1 MASIILQSAE
11 NSSLISTIQNSD
23 SKVNPSIYNT
33 KEIYPNSS
41 STWINIDPQSMSA
54 PSNASSVTFAL
65 PKYGILQQIL
75 LSFSKTATRTAAA
88 VAATTTVIPAG
99 DVFRC
104 IDHIDFLSSSRV
116 VSTLYAEDLM
126 AQYSNLSS
134 DQLKPIM
141 YTSINQSVLGNVNGD
156 KVTAN
161 YTIPIVFGFNNDINT
176 AMNLSFNEP
185 SQLRITWNTVT
196 DVVTTTDAN
205 GEVAAVAGVT
215 TSLTPPSLGLRYQ
228 VYGESD
234 TAEMLA
240 SNFSSDQL
248 NILTSKFY
256 RENPFEF
263 EGVAT
268 KTTQQIILRNIDV
281 VKSFY
286 VMCKRTNE
294 TVGIPYAVGP
304 PVVYASAVSPSA
316 LVPIEKVEILASGQT
331 ICEMTYNQSQYSKL
345 THNGYAT
352 SATINGDASPINLE
366 NVFKIQTGLWSNDGG
381 GPWSNAYSLREMNN
395 VLVKCTFAAGSLLA
409 NANYTLFVVED
420 CSTIISINS
429 STGRVVN
436 SLSN

>member
-11 NSSLISTIQNSD
+11 NSSLISTLQNSD

-54 PSNASSVTFAL
+54 PSNAASVTFAL

-75 LSFSKTATRTAAA
+75 LSFSKTATRSADAAA
-88 VAATTTVIPAG
+88 DTTTVIPAG

-141 YTSINQSVLGNVNGD
+141 FTSINQSVLGDTAGD
-156 KVTAN
+156 EVTAN

-185 SQLRITWNTVT
+185 SQLRITWNTVN
-196 DVVTTTDAN
+196 DVVTTDDNAN
-205 GEVAAVAGVT
+205 GAVAAVTGVS

-228 VYGESD
+228 VYGETD

-263 EGVAT
+263 VGVAG

-294 TVGIPYAVGP
+294 TVGIPAAGAV
-304 PVVYASAVSPSA
+304 VASAVSPSS

-395 VLVKCTFAAGSLLA
+395 VIVKATFAAGELIPT
-409 NANYTLFVVED
+409 ANYTLFVVED

>member
-1 MASIILQSAE
+1 
-11 NSSLISTIQNSD
+11 
-23 SKVNPSIYNT
+23 
-33 KEIYPNSS
+33 
-41 STWINIDPQSMSA
+41 
-54 PSNASSVTFAL
+54 
-65 PKYGILQQIL
+65 
-75 LSFSKTATRTAAA
+75 
-88 VAATTTVIPAG
+88 
-99 DVFRC
+99 
-104 IDHIDFLSSSRV
+104 
-116 VSTLYAEDLM
+116 M

-141 YTSINQSVLGNVNGD
+141 FTSINQSVLGDTAGD
-156 KVTAN
+156 EVTAN

-196 DVVTTTDAN
+196 DVVTTTDAT
-205 GEVAAVAGVT
+205 GAVAAVADVS

-228 VYGESD
+228 VYGETD

-263 EGVAT
+263 VGVAG

-294 TVGIPYAVGP
+294 TVGVPAAG
-304 PVVYASAVSPSA
+304 PVVASAVSPSL

-395 VLVKCTFAAGSLLA
+395 VIVKATFAAGELIPT
-409 NANYTLFVVED
+409 ANYTLFVVED